1 MKQIIVL
8 IAMILLGISIA
19 GFVTEFRGSAESL
32 TDSTKEEI
40 GRVITEGES

>member
-19 GFVTEFRGSAESL
+19 GFVNDFGQSAHDLSN
-32 TDSTKEEI
+32 STNAKI
-40 GRVITEGES
+40 DNVTSGAF